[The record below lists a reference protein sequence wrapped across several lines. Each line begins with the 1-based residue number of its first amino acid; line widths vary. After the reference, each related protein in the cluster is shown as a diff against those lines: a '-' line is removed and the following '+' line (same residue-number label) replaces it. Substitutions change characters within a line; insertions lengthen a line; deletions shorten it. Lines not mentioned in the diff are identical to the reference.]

1 MKFSNMKKTIG
12 VLACFISA
20 LAWVPGA
27 ASAAVELPLR
37 VEYQGK
43 PLDFP
48 DAKPFMD
55 KAQRVQVPVRFVSEA
70 LGADVKWAPESKT
83 VTIRLKNNEITL
95 VIGQTLYN
103 VNGEAKQMDT
113 SARRINGRTFVP
125 IRFVSEGLGA
135 YTKWDGAVRTAY
147 ISDTAFD
154 PKQEK
159 EPGGNKVVEENMH
172 GFIVKHN
179 TGSQLFIDKGTNE
192 PETPVLSLL
201 ISFPEMRGAD
211 YKMQVKEVEEI
222 LQQKVDKKT
231 VEAIMQHIQKKTNWR
246 EELEGKV
253 FKDSNYVISVGSN
266 TSDPIA
272 VQVYETK
279 NYIVE

>member
-12 VLACFISA
+12 VLACLISA

-43 PLDFP
+43 LLDFP

-83 VTIRLKNNEITL
+83 VTIRLENNEITL

-113 SARRINGRTFVP
+113 AARRINGRTFVRSALSAKGWAP
-125 IRFVSEGLGA
+125 IPSGMARC
-135 YTKWDGAVRTAY
+135 VRCTSAMPRS
-147 ISDTAFD
+147 I
-154 PKQEK
+154 QR
-159 EPGGNKVVEENMH
+159 
-172 GFIVKHN
+172 
-179 TGSQLFIDKGTNE
+179 
-192 PETPVLSLL
+192 
-201 ISFPEMRGAD
+201 MRRSRAATRSW
-211 YKMQVKEVEEI
+211 
-222 LQQKVDKKT
+222 KKT
-231 VEAIMQHIQKKTNWR
+231 CTA
-246 EELEGKV
+246 L
-253 FKDSNYVISVGSN
+253 S
-266 TSDPIA
+266 
-272 VQVYETK
+272 
-279 NYIVE
+279 